1 MIEKSLHLNSGGK
14 MLASALLV
22 SAFSMMPGILMAE
35 TSGYWKYDVSSDQ
48 VTISDYF
55 GNESHV
61 VIPATLGGKPVV
73 AIGKAAFGENPG
85 VQSITIP
92 ASVTSIGT
100 MAFAG
105 ANNLNMVI
113 AKGSNPTSMGNN
125 VFGSSMISKIY
136 VPGDAVDAYK
146 TSWSKYSD
154 LIKAD
159 PAGVTFR
166 DNMSMNGLTYRV
178 NDDYTVT
185 LIEGDGGGSSNFE
198 INSEAY
204 YPKIRNY
211 HPIHD

>member
-1 MIEKSLHLNSGGK
+1 

-100 MAFAG
+100 TAFLSCYSLIKYDFSQSIAVPMLSNTN
-105 ANNLNMVI
+105 AFTNINKI
-113 AKGSNPTSMGNN
+113 AKIIVPDSLYDEWIAATNWSTYADY
-125 VFGSSMISKIY
+125 IY
-136 VPGDAVDAYK
+136 
-146 TSWSKYSD
+146 
-154 LIKAD
+154 KASE
-159 PAGVTFR
+159 VT
-166 DNMSMNGLTYRV
+166 
-178 NDDYTVT
+178 
-185 LIEGDGGGSSNFE
+185 
-198 INSEAY
+198 A
-204 YPKIRNY
+204 
-211 HPIHD
+211 